1 MAEARPSFTRE
12 LTWRFEAFGYD
23 LGTGLGRLFPTEWI
37 AAFGGLFFRTFG
49 NFTRPGRIA
58 RRNIE
63 IAFPTWTDEQ
73 RARLLEAQWDCL
85 GRTFFE
91 FPLTHRLTLKSGR
104 VELVGGER
112 LAEIA
117 RSGKPVIFVSGHF
130 SNWEV
135 MPSVIVESGVPCRMT
150 YRAANNPYIDRRIR
164 ETRARYGV
172 KLFAPK
178 GGVGSRDLLETLK
191 GGESVALM
199 NDQKFNEGV
208 AAPFF
213 GRTVLTAGGP
223 SRLALKFGAAL
234 QPMWMHRL
242 PGGRFR
248 VYVDPPI
255 HLENTGDREAD
266 IEAGVR
272 QINAYV
278 EARIRERP
286 EEWFWVHKRWPN
298 EDYKRG
304 AET

>member
-1 MAEARPSFTRE
+1 MAEARPSFTRD
-12 LTWRFEAFGYD
+12 LAWRLEALGYD
-23 LGTGLGRLFPTEWI
+23 IGTALFRLFPTDWVS
-37 AAFGGLFFRTFG
+37 AAGGGLFRLIG
-49 NFTRPGRIA
+49 DFTRAGRIA

-63 IAFPTWTDEQ
+63 IAFPDWTEEA
-73 RARLLEAQWDCL
+73 RAALLRAQWDCL

-91 FPLTHRLTLKSGR
+91 FPLSDRLTIASGR

-112 LAEIA
+112 LTEIA

-135 MPSVIVESGVPCRMT
+135 MPSVIVEMGVPCRMT
-150 YRAANNPYIDRRIR
+150 YRAANNPYIDQRIR

-172 KLFAPK
+172 TLFAPK
-178 GGVGSRDLLETLK
+178 GGAGSRDLLETLK

-223 SRLALKFGAAL
+223 SRLALKFGAPL

-255 HLENTGDREAD
+255 ELVRTGDREAD
-266 IEAGVR
+266 IAAGVR
-272 QINAYV
+272 RINAYV
-278 EARIRERP
+278 EAKIRERP

-298 EDYKRG
+298 EDYERG
-304 AET
+304 